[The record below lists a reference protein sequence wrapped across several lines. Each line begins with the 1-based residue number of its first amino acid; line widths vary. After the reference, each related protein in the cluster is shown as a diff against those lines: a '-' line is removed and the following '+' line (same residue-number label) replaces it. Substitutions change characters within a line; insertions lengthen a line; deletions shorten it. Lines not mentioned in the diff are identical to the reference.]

1 MTSSRRQSPP
11 FSPVLLAGFLARPL
25 PLFALQ
31 PALAIALKALHRRH
45 PGLFDRLSGMDRP
58 SFLIDPVDLPFA
70 FLLETDPE
78 NIRLVALSRTKAAQ
92 SSATATIRGPLLALI
107 DLMEGRID
115 GDALFFKRDLA
126 IEGETEAVVALRN
139 AIDDAE
145 IDLVADVLSMFG
157 PLETPARMAVNG
169 LGAVFSRAARDMET
183 LRDAVIAP
191 ALKQTDAQAAGLR
204 DLERKIESAGKSR
217 KRSPRTELK
226 PAGQTPTGMSPT
238 GMSPTGGPAAS

>member
-1 MTSSRRQSPP
+1 MTASRRQSPP

-31 PALAIALKALHRRH
+31 PMLAIALKTLRGRH
-45 PGLFDRLSGMDRP
+45 PGLFERLSGMNSP
-58 SFLIDPVDLPFA
+58 SFLVDPVDLPFA
-70 FLLETDPE
+70 FVLETDPDSVS
-78 NIRLVALSRTKAAQ
+78 LVAISQGHAAQ
-92 SSATATIRGPLLALI
+92 AGTTATIRGPLLALI

-145 IDLVADVLSMFG
+145 IDLVSDILTLFG
-157 PLETPARMAVNG
+157 PLETPARLAVNG
-169 LGAVFSRAARDMET
+169 LGALFARATRDMEI

-191 ALKQTDAQAAGLR
+191 AVRQTETQAAGLR
-204 DLERKIESAGKSR
+204 DLERKMESQGKAR
-217 KRSPRTELK
+217 KRSPR
-226 PAGQTPTGMSPT
+226 AGLAAS
-238 GMSPTGGPAAS
+238 GGPNAS

>member
-1 MTSSRRQSPP
+1 MHIKLVRKLTSQMSPSRRQSPP

-31 PALAIALKALHRRH
+31 PALAIALKALRGRH
-45 PGLFDRLSGMDRP
+45 PGLFDRLSGMGCP

-70 FLLETDPE
+70 FVLETDPE
-78 NIRLVALSRTKAAQ
+78 LTRLVALSRDHAAQ
-92 SSATATIRGPLLALI
+92 SGATATIRGPLLALI

-145 IDLVADVLSMFG
+145 IDLVSDVLSVFG
-157 PLETPARMAVNG
+157 PLEAPARLALNG

-183 LRDAVIAP
+183 LRDALIAP
-191 ALKQTDAQAAGLR
+191 ALRQSDAQAAGMR
-204 DLERKIESAGKSR
+204 DLELKMRRADKGR
-217 KRSPRTELK
+217 KRSPR
-226 PAGQTPTGMSPT
+226 AGLATS
-238 GMSPTGGPAAS
+238 GGPGGS